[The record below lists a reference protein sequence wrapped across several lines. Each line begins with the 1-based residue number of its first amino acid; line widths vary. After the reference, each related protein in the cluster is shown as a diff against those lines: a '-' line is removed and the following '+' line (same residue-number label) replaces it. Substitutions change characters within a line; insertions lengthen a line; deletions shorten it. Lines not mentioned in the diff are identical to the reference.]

1 MQEHVSQFSVH
12 RTYVYRCSV
21 DLSIEISHFLHAALI
36 CPGIVMESTATGKR
50 LADMLDNLAF
60 QHSFADERADGQQT
74 TVSKQDLRM
83 AVKLA

>member
-1 MQEHVSQFSVH
+1 
-12 RTYVYRCSV
+12 
-21 DLSIEISHFLHAALI
+21 
-36 CPGIVMESTATGKR
+36 MESTATGKR